1 MRASALA
8 ATLLFAVVTSA
19 NADDNPLIQTGIKP
33 CYPYQLPDCCPPGV
47 VPGSPATPTE
57 PKQPVDPNA
66 PPAAPDQFAGA
77 TEAGTQPG
85 AMFNPNVFGDLIGIS
100 GTRLVTFPSR
110 NGATPVTRAVRGLPI
125 SGQYNGFKITDNE
138 SPRPVDRVY
147 FSYNNYANVGG
158 SQVGPGVGSITVNR
172 ELLGFE
178 KTFLSGDASFG
189 LRLPFIQTTGFSE
202 VQSQVVGDLSVIAKF
217 AWINDR
223 QTGNVFSTGLVVP
236 APTGGGDSGIVLADG
251 SLAPH
256 STLFQPWA
264 GWIYN
269 VQNLY
274 FQGFTSVVAPSDSR
288 DPSILFNSLAAGYW
302 LYRSNSDRFLQGF
315 VPVVEVH
322 INTPLNH
329 DNPNDVIFFEN
340 QVNLT
345 TGAYVIFPRMTIGG
359 AVCVPLVGP
368 KPYSIEAMA
377 SMNFRF

>member
-1 MRASALA
+1 MRGSSLATALV
-8 ATLLFAVVTSA
+8 FAVVASTY
-19 NADDNPLIQTGIKP
+19 ADDNPLIQTGSRP
-33 CYPYQLPDCCPPGV
+33 CYSPYQVQDCCPPGA
-47 VPGSPATPTE
+47 VPGTTMPSE
-57 PKQPVDPNA
+57 PKSADGNA
-66 PPAAPDQFAGA
+66 APAAPDLFAGA

-85 AMFNPNVFGDLIGIS
+85 ATFNPNVFGDLIGIS
-100 GTRLVTFPSR
+100 GIRNVTFPGR
-110 NGATPVTRAVRGLPI
+110 NGATPTVRAVRGLPL

-158 SQVGPGVGSITVNR
+158 SQVGPGIGSITVNR
-172 ELLGFE
+172 ELVGFE
-178 KTFLSGDASFG
+178 KTFLSGDASIG
-189 LRLPFIQTTGFSE
+189 LRLPFIQINGFSE
-202 VQSQVVGDLSVIAKF
+202 IQSQVVGDLSIIAKF

-223 QTGNVFSTGLVVP
+223 QTGNVFSTGLVVT
-236 APTGGGDSGIVLADG
+236 APTGGGDSNILLADG

-269 VQNLY
+269 WRDLY
-274 FQGFTSVVAPSDSR
+274 FQGFSSVVVPSDSR
-288 DPSILFNSLAAGYW
+288 DPSILFNSIAMGYW
-302 LYRSNSDRFLQGF
+302 LYRSNNDRFLQGF
-315 VPVVEVH
+315 VPTVEVH
-322 INTPLNH
+322 VNTPLNH

-345 TGAYVIFPRMTIGG
+345 TGAYVVFPRMTLGG
-359 AVCVPLVGP
+359 AVCIPLVGP